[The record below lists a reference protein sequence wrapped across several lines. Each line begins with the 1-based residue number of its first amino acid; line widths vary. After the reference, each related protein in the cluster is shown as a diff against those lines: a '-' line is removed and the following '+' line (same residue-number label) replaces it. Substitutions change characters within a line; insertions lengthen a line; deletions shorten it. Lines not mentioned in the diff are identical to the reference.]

1 MQLVKIRPSLRSGSE
16 STCGSLMPAVSSHY
30 LIGIEMHLDC
40 VFVCTAL
47 LVEIP
52 PPLSRTLSHAVL
64 LGEALFAL
72 ICGQIIIYMA
82 KKRKKERWHRADHSQ
97 LQEGNSCGSL
107 QLIRALFNSWDLS
120 CYSSFIFP
128 DGKKNYSTFCTSTFL
143 SVRISDLATPG
154 LRSMTTFLQPHLHPC
169 STEHHEA
176 GCDTWPGMKKPE
188 SHYQ

>member
-82 KKRKKERWHRADHSQ
+82 KKKKKRTMAQSRSQ
-97 LQEGNSCGSL
+97 PTAGR
-107 QLIRALFNSWDLS
+107 QLLRFTTVN
-120 CYSSFIFP
+120 
-128 DGKKNYSTFCTSTFL
+128 KST
-143 SVRISDLATPG
+143 V
-154 LRSMTTFLQPHLHPC
+154 
-169 STEHHEA
+169 
-176 GCDTWPGMKKPE
+176 
-188 SHYQ
+188 